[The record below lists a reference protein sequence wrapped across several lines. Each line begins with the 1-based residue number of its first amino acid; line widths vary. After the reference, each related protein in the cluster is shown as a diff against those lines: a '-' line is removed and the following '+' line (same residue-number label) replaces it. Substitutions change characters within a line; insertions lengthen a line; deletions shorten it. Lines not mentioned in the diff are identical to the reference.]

1 MSSESPLVLQLL
13 SLLPLLFLC
22 LKPPLTVHAADTA
35 DPFQNVLFLKRNSFM
50 ECHCYGNRTSNDV
63 VFDENVRNLIFH
75 SFTAQSATSAGFL
88 NASYGNGSSRA
99 YALFLCRADVPPDL
113 CGNCIAA
120 AGKKVMEACPREREA
135 TVWFSHCLLRYNDTD
150 FFGVLN
156 LDNGVASYNDD
167 PEQETSTA
175 DVEALVGS
183 AVKKA
188 KGSSNL
194 FAFDQ
199 QQVEDGSYRYVS
211 AQCTRDL
218 NRSQCNACL
227 NNALSWRE
235 SMRNRTR
242 RWWATI
248 YSCQIFYADYDFSLT
263 NGSEAVLP
271 TSPPPTGPSPQLQAF
286 QGGNSKKRMAVIIA
300 AACFT
305 IGTVTLVAG
314 ILVLL
319 IRPKRNHKYFA
330 AKKLRSDLGIAS
342 MDFCNLSDDGRNS
355 DLPQLSLKSIQEAT
369 HNFSKEDQ
377 FGQGGFGPV
386 YKGELNGRPV
396 AVKRLSQNSL
406 QGLKEFMNEVILIPK
421 LQHKNLV
428 RLLGCCLE
436 RGEKLLVYEFMPNG
450 SLDAFL
456 KGKKRK
462 SLDWK
467 RRFNIIMGAARG
479 ILYLHQDSRLNVIHR
494 DLKAGNVL
502 LDEEMKAK
510 ISDFGMAR
518 IFKGDNEPQSTNI
531 IVGTH
536 GYMSPEYAMDGLFS
550 IKSDVYSVGVLL
562 LEIVSGQTSTTF
574 YAPEGYGLIPY
585 TWILWCKGTV
595 IDLIDPLVLG
605 ESTSTYQTL
614 RCVHIALLCVQED
627 AAQRPTMST
636 IVHMLESDSIHLPPP
651 SRPPLTF
658 GRVVTSLFNSLDD
671 VNSTASVSSIT
682 ISEVLAR

>member
-1 MSSESPLVLQLL
+1 
-13 SLLPLLFLC
+13 
-22 LKPPLTVHAADTA
+22 
-35 DPFQNVLFLKRNSFM
+35 M

-63 VFDENVRNLIFH
+63 VFHENVRNLIFH
-75 SFTAQSATSAGFL
+75 SFTAESAASAGFL

-175 DVEALVGS
+175 DVETLVGS

-199 QQVEDGSYRYVS
+199 KQVEGGSYRYVS

-227 NNALSWRE
+227 NNALSWH
-235 SMRNRTR
+235 RTR
-242 RWWATI
+242 RWWATS

-271 TSPPPTGPSPQLQAF
+271 TSPPPTGPSPQLQAL
-286 QGGNSKKRMAVIIA
+286 QGGNSKKRMTVIIA

-330 AKKLRSDLGIAS
+330 AEKLRSDLGIAS
-342 MDFCNLSDDGRNS
+342 MDFCNLSDDDRNS

-377 FGQGGFGPV
+377 LGQGGFGPV

-456 KGKKRK
+456 KDPEKRK

-467 RRFNIIMGAARG
+467 RRFNIIMAAARG

-550 IKSDVYSVGVLL
+550 IKSDVYSFGVLL

-585 TWILWCKGTV
+585 
-595 IDLIDPLVLG
+595 
-605 ESTSTYQTL
+605 
-614 RCVHIALLCVQED
+614 ED

-658 GRVVTSLFNSLDD
+658 SRVVTSLINPLDD
-671 VNSTASVSSIT
+671 VTSTASVSSIT
-682 ISEVLAR
+682 ISEPITFHAKRQEEKKNKKKKKKKKNNLSHYLLSLSPLAPDLDPEMQRNGADLIDPLMLGESSSIDQTMRWIHIALLCFQEDPASRPTMPTIVY